1 MHLRNIIFILF
12 LLISVNSYADSQD
25 TYYLE
30 NKETLKK
37 AGILYIKGVNFG
49 RAGDL
54 DSALFYTQNAI
65 NLFESVLQTDSILLA
80 NTFQSLG
87 IINKLLGKYD
97 EAIICYNKSEE
108 IYRLKSKQS
117 LLAYIY
123 GNKANIFFIQ
133 QDYTKARDFHL
144 RAINI
149 FKQDSIAYKNQ
160 LASTY
165 NNLGNIYRKNSDYV
179 NAIKYYNKSL
189 KLKEENNT
197 SYSTLGNL
205 ALCYEKINNYSEAL
219 DYYINTLKTTI
230 KYYGNN
236 STRLALNYTNYAN
249 FLEIINRNNESQKYY
264 ELALNIYKSNFIEKH
279 PDLSNCYNEIGE
291 FYQKQ
296 NKPDL
301 ALDYFQKS
309 LIALSPEFNDTSIS
323 SNPDID
329 KVLSKTHLLS
339 SLKNK
344 AFTLSILASQNKNTA
359 NHKLSLATY
368 DIAIETINQIR
379 SGYLSEESKLFLA
392 DNEFETFSNALQTS
406 FELYKLTNEQK
417 YLEKAFNYSESGKSA
432 ILTEAL
438 KNIHALNIGGI
449 PDNLILKEKQLE
461 KSIWAYE
468 ELIYEENKKKTPD
481 NNKLAYW
488 SKYLFEKKQEYAEF
502 LQSLENN
509 FQKYHSLKYSSQH
522 FSINDL
528 QSKLSAKDALIE
540 YYLYNNRVYIFYID
554 KKESVLFEQEINQ
567 PFYNHLNDI
576 LISLSNNNFS
586 NHGYQE
592 FSKFQ
597 ESSFYLYSKLIQP
610 FEDKINN
617 KNLIIIPD
625 GKLAYLPFSSLTY
638 ENKNFNKIN
647 YRDLSYFI
655 YKNTINY
662 SYSANFL
669 LDEKTNEK
677 TDLSKLA
684 GFAPTYDNIEG
695 LQDNNL
701 TFRQKYREKLFP
713 LKGITEEV
721 EIINEL
727 IGGDVF
733 IDNEATEYNFKKV
746 ASGYDILHLAMH
758 TIMDDINPMYS
769 KMVFTQTNDT
779 TEDGFLNTY
788 ELYNMNLNAR
798 MAVLS
803 SCNSG
808 SGILHRGEG
817 VLSMARGFVYS
828 GCPSIIMTLWS
839 VEDNSGVKL
848 MTSFY
853 SYLLKG
859 KNKSQSIRKSKID
872 FIKKADQLRAHPY
885 FWSGYVVIGNNES
898 LFFPYK
904 KYTIISGLIIL
915 FIVFGI
921 VLKRYNK
928 F

>member
-1 MHLRNIIFILF
+1 M
-12 LLISVNSYADSQD
+12 
-25 TYYLE
+25 
-30 NKETLKK
+30 
-37 AGILYIKGVNFG
+37 
-49 RAGDL
+49 
-54 DSALFYTQNAI
+54 DSALF
-65 NLFESVLQTDSILLA
+65 
-80 NTFQSLG
+80 
-87 IINKLLGKYD
+87 
-97 EAIICYNKSEE
+97 
-108 IYRLKSKQS
+108 
-117 LLAYIY
+117 
-123 GNKANIFFIQ
+123 
-133 QDYTKARDFHL
+133 
-144 RAINI
+144 
-149 FKQDSIAYKNQ
+149 
-160 LASTY
+160 
-165 NNLGNIYRKNSDYV
+165 
-179 NAIKYYNKSL
+179 
-189 KLKEENNT
+189 
-197 SYSTLGNL
+197 
-205 ALCYEKINNYSEAL
+205 
-219 DYYINTLKTTI
+219 
-230 KYYGNN
+230 
-236 STRLALNYTNYAN
+236 
-249 FLEIINRNNESQKYY
+249 
-264 ELALNIYKSNFIEKH
+264 
-279 PDLSNCYNEIGE
+279 
-291 FYQKQ
+291 
-296 NKPDL
+296 
-301 ALDYFQKS
+301 YFQKS
-309 LIALSPEFNDTSIS
+309 LIALSPEFNDTSIG

-344 AFTLSILASQNKNTA
+344 AFTLSILASLNKNTT
-359 NHKLSLATY
+359 NYKLSLATY

-468 ELIYEENKKKTPD
+468 ELIYEENKKKNPD
-481 NNKLAYW
+481 NNKLEYW

-502 LQSLENN
+502 LLSLENN
-509 FQKYHSLKYSSQH
+509 FQKYHSLKHASQH
-522 FSINDL
+522 FSIKDL
-528 QSKLSAKDALIE
+528 QSKLSAKDVLIE
-540 YYLYNNRVYIFYID
+540 YYLYNHRIYIFYID

-567 PFYNHLNDI
+567 PFYDHLNDI

-586 NHGYQE
+586 NHGFKE
-592 FSKFQ
+592 FSQFQ

-625 GKLAYLPFSSLTY
+625 GKLAYLPFSSLTC

-669 LDEKTNEK
+669 LEEKTNEK

-684 GFAPTYDNIEG
+684 GFAPTYENIDG

-713 LKGITEEV
+713 LKGIIEEV
-721 EIINEL
+721 EIITEL

-733 IDNEATEYNFKKV
+733 IDNEATENNFKKV
-746 ASGYDILHLAMH
+746 ASGYDILHMAMH

-915 FIVFGI
+915 LIVFGI
-921 VLKRYNK
+921 ILKRYGK